1 MLLILKIQLNGFG
14 DLQKIGADTAA
25 IRAKFCHVKIRPE
38 VGQIWSNSIQPR
50 AKREEA
56 PGQASGAPEGEEG
69 LQARLDRGPPIG
81 KKGRCASLPPTKRCG
96 KWRCILLRAPSGH
109 SKPPLLKWFPAAPTL
124 YWSVLKPLIWI
135 TTSSAFPNLST
146 SRLLSRHTTSSP

>member
-81 KKGRCASLPPTKRCG
+81 KKVAVPSHQIG
-96 KWRCILLRAPSGH
+96 KHRKLEIPCFYVLHHQFLTIRLAGWIARENVFFLAISAH
-109 SKPPLLKWFPAAPTL
+109 SKLSNESSTLSVGFLLA
-124 YWSVLKPLIWI
+124 
-135 TTSSAFPNLST
+135 
-146 SRLLSRHTTSSP
+146 